1 MNEADYK
8 AVMARLYD
16 KFGIGEREFT
26 DDYEFV
32 ISIKHIAVSRV
43 FQHYI
48 PVSSITMLKEVAIY
62 LMEVEKVY
70 YVTLWVKGKSPVS
83 LYGYTFDEVTWKHYY
98 EPSYKRW
105 VTTDKYKNVT
115 FERQLEEFC
124 NYKGEVINTEELD
137 SYRVTVANNYMKRI
151 YTTEYGTKLIK
162 IILDSCKEDVCYWE
176 SEEIIQKIKKALFIL
191 SSIKSSINS
200 VKSSVLTETDLYE
213 LVKTYSVNLVVE

>member
-8 AVMARLYD
+8 AVMVRLHN
-16 KFGIGEREFT
+16 KFGVEEREFT

-32 ISIKHIAVSRV
+32 ISIEHTVVGRV

-48 PVSSITMLKEVAIY
+48 PVSSIKMLKEVAIY
-62 LMEVEKVY
+62 LIEVEKVY

-105 VTTDKYKNVT
+105 VTIDKYKNVT

-124 NYKGEVINTEELD
+124 NYKGEVIDTKELD
-137 SYRVTVANNYMKRI
+137 SYRVTVANNYMKRV
-151 YTTEYGTKLIK
+151 YTTEYGVQLAKT
-162 IILDSCKEDVCYWE
+162 ILDSYKEDVCYCE
-176 SEEIIQKIKKALFIL
+176 SEEIIQRIKKALFIL
-191 SSIKSSINS
+191 NS
-200 VKSSVLTETDLYE
+200 VKSSVSSVLTEADLYE
-213 LVKTYSVNLVVE
+213 PVKTYSVNLIVE